1 MNRIFMS
8 VLISFSILVASD
20 ISVKMERKILKE
32 TLITSHIINESN
44 IPSSIQLPKA
54 DRKEESSMV
63 KKQLAEYKKSIDTK
77 MNIVKKL
84 VSANNK
90 KGNDHRSKENYT
102 ANTML
107 DPTSLNLKMN

>member
-8 VLISFSILVASD
+8 IVISFSILVASD
-20 ISVKMERKILKE
+20 ISVKTERKILKE
-32 TLITSHIINESN
+32 TLINNHIKNESN
-44 IPSSIQLPKA
+44 IPSNIQLPRA
-54 DRKEESSMV
+54 DRKEESSLV

-90 KGNDHRSKENYT
+90 RSK
-102 ANTML
+102 
-107 DPTSLNLKMN
+107 DD

>member
-8 VLISFSILVASD
+8 IAVSFSILVASD
-20 ISVKMERKILKE
+20 ISVKTERKILKE
-32 TLITSHIINESN
+32 TPINNHIKNESN
-44 IPSSIQLPKA
+44 IPSSIQFPRA
-54 DRKEESSMV
+54 DRKQESSLV

-90 KGNDHRSKENYT
+90 RSKGK
-102 ANTML
+102 
-107 DPTSLNLKMN
+107 LN

>member
-8 VLISFSILVASD
+8 ILISFSILLASD
-20 ISVKMERKILKE
+20 ISVKTEREILKE
-32 TLITSHIINESN
+32 TLTTNHIINESN

-54 DRKEESSMV
+54 ERKQESSLV

-90 KGNDHRSKENYT
+90 KKVMIVG
-102 ANTML
+102 
-107 DPTSLNLKMN
+107 LKKIIPLILCLIQQVLI